1 MSRRV
6 RLDQKLGSFLFPLGL
21 TWLVFGA
28 FVISGFALVIGISG
42 GYELLV
48 LLAQVEHREVVVV
61 LKVKKNGNLKV
72 VNPGGSM

>member
-6 RLDQKLGSFLFPLGL
+6 RLDQKLGSFLFTLGL

-61 LKVKKNGNLKV
+61 LKVENCELI
-72 VNPGGSM
+72 